1 MYWLAT
7 RLFLLPLFGRRDS
20 GEYYLNC
27 TATRAKLHQK
37 SKRRKL
43 GRMTKAQLVEAP
55 RPYPGIKQAKIATA
69 RAHAVMTSSAME
81 QISLIREGA
90 PAETFARTAKN
101 IGLAQAEL
109 AKKLGLSP
117 RTVASRRTRLT
128 SEETE
133 KTLRAKYLFE
143 QAVRVFGSEEE
154 ARRWLTNPAY
164 GLEDQR
170 PIDLLDTEPG
180 AMRVR
185 DYLGAIECGNYW

>member
-1 MYWLAT
+1 
-7 RLFLLPLFGRRDS
+7 
-20 GEYYLNC
+20 
-27 TATRAKLHQK
+27 
-37 SKRRKL
+37 
-43 GRMTKAQLVEAP
+43 MTKAQLVEAP

-69 RAHAVMTSSAME
+69 RAHAVVISSAMV

-90 PAETFARTAKN
+90 PAETFAQTAKN
-101 IGLAQAEL
+101 IGLAKAEL

-117 RTVASRRTRLT
+117 RTMASRRTRLT

-143 QAVRVFGSEEE
+143 QAVGVFGSEEE

-180 AMRVR
+180 AMQVR

>member
-1 MYWLAT
+1 M
-7 RLFLLPLFGRRDS
+7 RLGQLL
-20 GEYYLNC
+20 
-27 TATRAKLHQK
+27 KLHCDLRK
-37 SKRRKL
+37 VASTSKHRKL
-43 GRMTKAQLVEAP
+43 GLMSKAQLVEAP
-55 RPYPGIKQAKIATA
+55 RSYPGIKQAKIAIA
-69 RAHAVMTSSAME
+69 RAHAGVTSTTMV

-90 PAETFARTAKN
+90 PAETFAQTAKN

-117 RTVASRRTRLT
+117 RTMASRRTRLT

-133 KTLRAKYLFE
+133 KILRAKYLFE
-143 QAVRVFGSEEE
+143 QAVGVFGSEEE

>member
-27 TATRAKLHQK
+27 TATHAKLHQK

-43 GRMTKAQLVEAP
+43 RAITKAQLVEAP

-69 RAHAVMTSSAME
+69 RAHPVVTSPAMV

-90 PAETFARTAKN
+90 PAETFAQTAKN

-117 RTVASRRTRLT
+117 RTMVSRRTGLT
-128 SEETE
+128 SK
-133 KTLRAKYLFE
+133 KTKK
-143 QAVRVFGSEEE
+143 
-154 ARRWLTNPAY
+154 T
-164 GLEDQR
+164 
-170 PIDLLDTEPG
+170 
-180 AMRVR
+180 
-185 DYLGAIECGNYW
+185 

>member
-1 MYWLAT
+1 M
-7 RLFLLPLFGRRDS
+7 
-20 GEYYLNC
+20 
-27 TATRAKLHQK
+27 
-37 SKRRKL
+37 
-43 GRMTKAQLVEAP
+43 V
-55 RPYPGIKQAKIATA
+55 
-69 RAHAVMTSSAME
+69 

-90 PAETFARTAKN
+90 PAETFAQTAKN

-117 RTVASRRTRLT
+117 RTMASRRTRLT

-143 QAVRVFGSEEE
+143 QAVGVFGSEEE

-180 AMRVR
+180 AMQVR

>member
-1 MYWLAT
+1 
-7 RLFLLPLFGRRDS
+7 
-20 GEYYLNC
+20 
-27 TATRAKLHQK
+27 
-37 SKRRKL
+37 
-43 GRMTKAQLVEAP
+43 MTKAQLVETP
-55 RPYPGIKQAKIATA
+55 PPYPGIKQAKIATA
-69 RAHAVMTSSAME
+69 RAHAGGTSPTMV

-90 PAETFARTAKN
+90 PAETFAQTAKN

-117 RTVASRRTRLT
+117 RTMASRRTKLT

-133 KTLRAKYLFE
+133 KTLRAQCLFE
-143 QAVRVFGSEEE
+143 QAIAVFGSEEE